1 MACSEANGLW
11 RHFTTVSVRVTLALR
26 RGEPGRASEA
36 PLGKG
41 ARRRL
46 EEASSTSDNPPLE
59 ARIEELIELSRRL
72 AAENH
77 ALRTQMRSLA
87 AQRASLVARNE
98 RAESLVES
106 IIGRLKAL
114 EQEP

>member
-1 MACSEANGLW
+1 M
-11 RHFTTVSVRVTLALR
+11 
-26 RGEPGRASEA
+26 
-36 PLGKG
+36 
-41 ARRRL
+41 
-46 EEASSTSDNPPLE
+46 
-59 ARIEELIELSRRL
+59 SRRL

-87 AQRASLVARNE
+87 AERASLAARNE
-98 RAESLVES
+98 RAENLIES

>member
-1 MACSEANGLW
+1 MAEAGSSD
-11 RHFTTVSVRVTLALR
+11 F
-26 RGEPGRASEA
+26 A
-36 PLGKG
+36 PLK
-41 ARRRL
+41 
-46 EEASSTSDNPPLE
+46 
-59 ARIEELIELSRRL
+59 ARIDELIALSRRL

-87 AQRASLVARNE
+87 AERAQLLERNE

>member
-1 MACSEANGLW
+1 M
-11 RHFTTVSVRVTLALR
+11 
-26 RGEPGRASEA
+26 
-36 PLGKG
+36 
-41 ARRRL
+41 
-46 EEASSTSDNPPLE
+46 
-59 ARIEELIELSRRL
+59 ARIDELIELSRRL

-77 ALRTQMRSLA
+77 ALRTQMRTLA
-87 AQRASLVARNE
+87 AQRASLVERNE

>member
-1 MACSEANGLW
+1 M
-11 RHFTTVSVRVTLALR
+11 
-26 RGEPGRASEA
+26 
-36 PLGKG
+36 
-41 ARRRL
+41 
-46 EEASSTSDNPPLE
+46 
-59 ARIEELIELSRRL
+59 SRRL

-87 AQRASLVARNE
+87 AERASLVARNE

>member
-1 MACSEANGLW
+1 MGKGTAGQLC
-11 RHFTTVSVRVTLALR
+11 
-26 RGEPGRASEA
+26 
-36 PLGKG
+36 PLGQG
-41 ARRRL
+41 AERRL
-46 EEASSTSDNPPLE
+46 EEASSTSDFSPLV
-59 ARIEELIELSRRL
+59 ARIDELIELSRRL

-77 ALRTQMRSLA
+77 ALRTQMRTLA
-87 AQRASLVARNE
+87 AQRASLVERNE